1 MERRTL
7 GAILAVAVAAP
18 AATVLLND
26 DAAIVRSASSAI
38 SASIG
43 VNSAPAP
50 TASPNE
56 ASRLAAQASFG
67 ATPTLVSQVSTRGL
81 GGWID
86 DQAAATGSTYSDL
99 TTRAVPVNYCV
110 GKTGQDLT
118 NCNRDYFSATP
129 VQMRFYADAVAAND
143 QLKQRVAFA
152 LSQIVVASDFEVHST
167 AGLAAF
173 DQILLDNA
181 FGNYRDI
188 LKAVTLNPYM
198 GDYLDMA
205 NSAKAAPNENY
216 ARELMQLFSVGLAKL
231 NPDGAPQR
239 DAANAIIPSYTAAD
253 VKDVARALTGWTYA
267 RLNGAAINDNNQI
280 DYAHPMIM
288 NANNYDKAA
297 KTFLGRTVAANTTQD
312 DSVNAVVD
320 AVFTN
325 ASTAPFISK

>member
-1 MERRTL
+1 MVVAGAPGASGQWGRAVERRTL

-26 DAAIVRSASSAI
+26 DAAIVRSASSA
-38 SASIG
+38 SIG

-50 TASPNE
+50 SASPNE

-67 ATPTLVSQVSTRGL
+67 ATPTLISQVSTRGL

-118 NCNRDYFSATP
+118 NCNRDYFGATP

-181 FGNYRDI
+181 
-188 LKAVTLNPYM
+188 
-198 GDYLDMA
+198 
-205 NSAKAAPNENY
+205 
-216 ARELMQLFSVGLAKL
+216 LAT
-231 NPDGAPQR
+231 
-239 DAANAIIPSYTAAD
+239 TA
-253 VKDVARALTGWTYA
+253 T
-267 RLNGAAINDNNQI
+267 
-280 DYAHPMIM
+280 
-288 NANNYDKAA
+288 
-297 KTFLGRTVAANTTQD
+297 
-312 DSVNAVVD
+312 S
-320 AVFTN
+320 
-325 ASTAPFISK
+325 